1 MGLLVKGNC
10 RVEWKK
16 WDGQAEIG
24 QQRHSDKGQEEPG
37 GKELT
42 EGRMTEDC
50 EGGVKDPE
58 EHPKIP
64 FDS

>member
-1 MGLLVKGNC
+1 
-10 RVEWKK
+10 VEWKK